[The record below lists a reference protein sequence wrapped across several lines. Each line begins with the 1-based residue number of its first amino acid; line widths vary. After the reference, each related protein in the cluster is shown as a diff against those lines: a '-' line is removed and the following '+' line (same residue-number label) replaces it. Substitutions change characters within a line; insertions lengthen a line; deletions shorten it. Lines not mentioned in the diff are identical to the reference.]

1 MVLLT
6 ARQLQFYEA
15 LNLYTKLLLEINVL
29 FSFAPLQR
37 LSCRIFPT
45 ILIK

>member
-15 LNLYTKLLLEINVL
+15 LNFYTKLLLEMNVL
-29 FSFAPLQR
+29 VFFAPLQR

-45 ILIK
+45 TLIK